1 MLFSRVN
8 LPKSTRIILVAVIVS
23 NIFVIYAVVSGLV

>member
-1 MLFSRVN
+1 MFTKKSN
-8 LPKSTRIILVAVIVS
+8 LPKSTKMIMIAVIAS